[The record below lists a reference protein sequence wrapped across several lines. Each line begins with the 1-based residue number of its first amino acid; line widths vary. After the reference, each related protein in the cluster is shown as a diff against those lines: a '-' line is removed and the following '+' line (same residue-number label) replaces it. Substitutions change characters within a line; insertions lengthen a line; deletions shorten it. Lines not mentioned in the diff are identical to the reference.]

1 MNIQSLTAVLA
12 AVIALETSYLT
23 YRAYRGQVTAKNT
36 SIFVDTSVLMDGR
49 VLEVATAGFIPG
61 TLVIPRSVIG
71 ELQLLADG
79 SDSERR
85 ERARRGLDVVRRLQ
99 DTANIDVS
107 ILADSSRA
115 PEGVDERLL
124 SLAKKY
130 GGKLLTI
137 DYNLNKVAQVED
149 IIVLNINDLAKQLR
163 MSYLPG
169 DTLAIDLTQPGSDS
183 HQAIGH
189 LDDGTMVVV
198 EHAKQ
203 SLGKRVEIEVIR
215 SLQTSAGRMMF
226 AKLTGKDK
234 VQEAQPKKLQGLG
247 RKQITK
253 PVRQEIPTGKSVHQK
268 RDNKVSKQSSSQQST
283 KPRTAKQHEA
293 SLVDLANR

>member
-107 ILADSSRA
+107 ILADSS
-115 PEGVDERLL
+115 
-124 SLAKKY
+124 S
-130 GGKLLTI
+130 
-137 DYNLNKVAQVED
+137 
-149 IIVLNINDLAKQLR
+149 
-163 MSYLPG
+163 
-169 DTLAIDLTQPGSDS
+169 
-183 HQAIGH
+183 
-189 LDDGTMVVV
+189 
-198 EHAKQ
+198 
-203 SLGKRVEIEVIR
+203 
-215 SLQTSAGRMMF
+215 
-226 AKLTGKDK
+226 
-234 VQEAQPKKLQGLG
+234 
-247 RKQITK
+247 
-253 PVRQEIPTGKSVHQK
+253 
-268 RDNKVSKQSSSQQST
+268 
-283 KPRTAKQHEA
+283 
-293 SLVDLANR
+293 